1 MEVEDMVVGMVGVME
16 VDMDTDMDTAM
27 DTAIMGMA
35 MDIMVGDGRSGVEVV
50 VDAVVT
56 GLATHPQL
64 LQCIK
69 RLSMWT
75 DLILFLSL
83 YPSHILTRSMVVVPQ
98 TECHPL
104 FTHTLAP
111 FDPMLLTLLL
121 RFP

>member
-1 MEVEDMVVGMVGVME
+1 MEVEDMVVGMVGVTE
-16 VDMDTDMDTAM
+16 VDMDTDTDTDM

-56 GLATHPQL
+56 GLATL
-64 LQCIK
+64 LQCNK

-83 YPSHILTRSMVVVPQ
+83 YLSHILTRSMVVVPQ